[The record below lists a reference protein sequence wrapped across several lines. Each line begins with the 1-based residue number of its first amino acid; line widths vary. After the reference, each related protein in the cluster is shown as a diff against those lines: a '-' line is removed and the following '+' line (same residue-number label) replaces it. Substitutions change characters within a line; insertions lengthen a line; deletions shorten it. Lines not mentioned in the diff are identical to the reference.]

1 MNSVTQGAQLASQLV
16 AGLVARRRELGYSQE
31 SLAAIAGISRRT
43 LAALETG
50 GNCTLATLGQ
60 VAQALDVHLVIRA
73 DATVASNQPPTLDDM
88 FELNR
93 RERFGTPSG
102 QERTTSQ
109 GSSATT
115 KRR

>member
-1 MNSVTQGAQLASQLV
+1 MNAANGSMGELV
-16 AGLVARRRELGYSQE
+16 EKLIARRQQLGYSQE

-60 VAQALDVHLVIRA
+60 VAQALDVHLVLSA
-73 DATVASNQPPTLDDM
+73 DSMEVSHQPPTLDDM

-93 RERFGTPSG
+93 RERFG
-102 QERTTSQ
+102 SQ
-109 GSSATT
+109 RG
-115 KRR
+115 